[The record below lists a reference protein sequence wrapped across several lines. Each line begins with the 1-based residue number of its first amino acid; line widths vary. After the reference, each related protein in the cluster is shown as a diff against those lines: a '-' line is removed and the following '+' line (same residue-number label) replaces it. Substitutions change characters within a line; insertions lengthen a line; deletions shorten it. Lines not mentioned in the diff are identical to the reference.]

1 MATLELDIGAP
12 DDYEDVRVIEGPR
25 SGLTM
30 AVAVHRLVAGRSLG
44 GCRMWAYA
52 NAEDAVADVERLA
65 RSMTFKA
72 AAAGLR
78 LGGGKGVIALPVGAG
93 GAGIG
98 KTRRRDALHDFA
110 ELVESLGGRYV
121 TAQDV
126 GVSLDDM
133 NYVSR
138 FTEHVAGHPIEDGGA
153 GDPSPY
159 TAHGVEIA
167 IRASLRGEPLEG
179 KRVVVIGL
187 GHVGGELARRLVR
200 TGARLA
206 VTDVDPQRRELADE
220 LGAEW
225 IDEPDDALFLDAD
238 VVAPCALG
246 GVLNEETVPRLNTPV
261 VAGAANNQLAH
272 DGIAGLMQ
280 ARGVLWAPDFV
291 ANSGGLIAVS
301 DELYGFDRARV
312 ESRIA
317 AIGDTLADVYER
329 TITSTLAAAK
339 EIAAER
345 LGGDE

>member
-30 AVAVHRLVAGRSLG
+30 AVAVHRLVDGRSLG
-44 GCRMWAYA
+44 GCRMWSYA
-52 NAEDAVADVERLA
+52 SAADAVTDVERLA

-78 LGGGKGVIALPVGAG
+78 LGGGKGVIALPAGDSGWAGADG
-93 GAGIG
+93 S
-98 KTRRRDALHDFA
+98 RRRDALHDFA

-126 GVSLDDM
+126 GVSLEDM

-138 FTEHVAGHPIEDGGA
+138 FTSHVAGHPVEDGGA

-167 IRASLRGEPLEG
+167 IRASLRGEPLAG

-187 GHVGGELARRLVR
+187 GHVGGELARRLAAA
-200 TGARLA
+200 GARLA
-206 VTDVDPQRRELADE
+206 VTDVNPERRALADR
-220 LGAEW
+220 LDAEW
-225 IDEPDDALFLDAD
+225 VEGDALFLDAD
-238 VVAPCALG
+238 VIAPCALG
-246 GVLNEETVPRLNTPV
+246 GVLSEDSVPLLNAPV
-261 VAGAANNQLAH
+261 VAGAANNQLTH
-272 DGIAGLMQ
+272 DGVAGLLQ

-291 ANSGGLIAVS
+291 ANAGGLIAVS

-312 ESRIA
+312 ERRIA